1 MNKRRQ
7 SGFTLIE
14 LGLVLGMSVMVASL
28 LIGMFQAHI
37 QMLNLALKNTFLA
50 QDAPSI
56 GLLLTRTIGNAED
69 YRIYADGPTARSDGT
84 RALSGSAV
92 RLWMRQP
99 NSTSNVTSRQAVVS
113 YETINNHPGVYFFLA
128 NNAGTFSATPNWEL
142 AGGWLTSAT
151 FSVSLPTTPASQYQ
165 LVVTNPSMSGV
176 LIVILNGSNND
187 WYAFSAEKK

>member
-1 MNKRRQ
+1 MNRQRQ

-69 YRIYADGPTARSDGT
+69 YRILRAGPT
-84 RALSGSAV
+84 
-92 RLWMRQP
+92 LWPVLRQL
-99 NSTSNVTSRQAVVS
+99 RQ
-113 YETINNHPGVYFFLA
+113 Y
-128 NNAGTFSATPNWEL
+128 
-142 AGGWLTSAT
+142 
-151 FSVSLPTTPASQYQ
+151 
-165 LVVTNPSMSGV
+165 
-176 LIVILNGSNND
+176 
-187 WYAFSAEKK
+187 